1 MESRKTEE
9 ELQEIIKRVT
19 LHYLTDEVI
28 DNHLTSAEG
37 VAVISGVAYM
47 VLKANHFANGI
58 GMDTLVDTFKCSL
71 DLYRKQDM
79 ENVSCHGELRN

>member
-9 ELQEIIKRVT
+9 ELQKIIKRVT
-19 LHYLTDEVI
+19 LHYLRNEVI
-28 DNHLTSAEG
+28 DNHLTSSEG
-37 VAVISGVAYM
+37 MAVISGVAYM

-58 GMDTLVDTFKCSL
+58 SMDTLVDTFKYSL
-71 DLYRKQDM
+71 DHYRKQDI